1 MLLSASAVM
10 GVRLPAVRARA
21 SAKPA
26 AIKSVVRASAKA
38 PVSAALK
45 QSETVQVRHPGRVVC
60 SVRSARRGLTAN
72 RFRQL
77 AMASAMLTT
86 LASAPSAEVR
96 PSHRRWVPCRRVRC
110 KQPAGHSRRSRSRY
124 EPKTLTLARAGRV
137 PRRACFTRAG
147 RSRPAVR
154 TSRRPRKRV
163 SALDS
168 KPNAGSHPFCPR
180 LLSSCSWPTAARCCS
195 LASSCPCWAGWCAC
209 AQSKLGFAACCALLA
224 FPSATRRCRSLCR
237 RSADATPCATRRRST
252 SSRPSSGNCRR

>member
-1 MLLSASAVM
+1 MAMLLSASAVM

-96 PSHRRWVPCRRVRC
+96 PSPRRWVPCRRVRC
-110 KQPAGHSRRSRSRY
+110 KQPAGRSRRSRARY
-124 EPKTLTLARAGRV
+124 EPKPLPSPERAERRAARA
-137 PRRACFTRAG
+137 PRACRPVTVGRADFTP
-147 RSRPAVR
+147 PAQA
-154 TSRRPRKRV
+154 SF
-163 SALDS
+163 SA
-168 KPNAGSHPFCPR
+168 
-180 LLSSCSWPTAARCCS
+180 
-195 LASSCPCWAGWCAC
+195 
-209 AQSKLGFAACCALLA
+209 
-224 FPSATRRCRSLCR
+224 
-237 RSADATPCATRRRST
+237 
-252 SSRPSSGNCRR
+252 